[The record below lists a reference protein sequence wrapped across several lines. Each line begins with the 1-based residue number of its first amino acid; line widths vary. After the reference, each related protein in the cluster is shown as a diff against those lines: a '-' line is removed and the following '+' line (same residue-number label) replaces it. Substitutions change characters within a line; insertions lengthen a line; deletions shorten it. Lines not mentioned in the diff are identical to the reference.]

1 MDEENLEEQKD
12 ENSEMKVLT
21 IPKDMTLGI
30 EIESDGPSTSKL
42 YGESLFR
49 ELGWTVTTDNSLS
62 EVISPVLRG
71 GTKQNTNQIYA
82 VCRKLQESGQTASI
96 KGGAHV
102 HIGNN
107 YLDSISAVQNL
118 VDIWCNCEKI
128 MFCISNPPG
137 EITRPDGVFYAYPIS
152 KIMSKNNNKELQV
165 NSKDHGQIEEYEKT
179 LNNFANTND
188 PYASS
193 DLHCRAINLY
203 TLHHTFEFRLA
214 NSTVNPETWI
224 ENINLFGGIIKSAKE
239 LADIQEKSKAERTP
253 KEGLKLSYLYK
264 INDESVSDN
273 ERLEALLNLIV
284 NANQRDIY
292 RERYI
297 RNIAV
302 LEKNPEIKKNL
313 SSRVSDGKIHFNQTS
328 YKESMELDGLDNISD
343 VKSRVEKLIRE
354 YILASSSSN
363 EHDKKF
369 IETYFQNI
377 EQFKDS
383 YLSLK
388 NMGLEEELYKGL
400 DLSTLDYNSF
410 SNRTIN
416 LLRQKQN
423 ELIEK
428 QKQEEANEEK
438 NHQTKENILN
448 KSSTIP
454 QRITDLYNE
463 LKQNESR
470 VVDSAKRLGLNFS
483 IYEVD
488 QWGLLDVINAINKNM
503 ELISNNAQINESLLY
518 NTKTLSMFNG
528 IESFLANSTYAK
540 DYSNELKDTF
550 EKGFNDKVQDII
562 KRSKID
568 RLDSEK
574 QKIENE
580 KVSLIERF
588 LGKGKLQKAKIDN
601 IELRKKVEGSKEK
614 KEKVSLEDSLAD
626 LYSYIKTDLGGV
638 FTPEIKEFLKQVNNE
653 TYVMNNVN
661 IESLKLQIAKKS
673 KEYTTNGK
681 EYLIPIKG
689 GFRKYKTQAMLLEDE
704 NKRLQTSMTEKT
716 VTRQNIPSFMQANKT
731 DGAIQRFKQAL
742 SQIKEITSQEQG
754 ENMHSKEKYEEQN
767 EEL

>member
-21 IPKDMTLGI
+21 IPKDMNFGI
-30 EIESDGPSTSKL
+30 EIESDGPSNLKL
-42 YGESLFR
+42 LRKNEFKDIR
-49 ELGWTVTTDNSLS
+49 WKTITDNGLS
-62 EVISPVLRG
+62 EVISPILHG

-82 VCRKLQESGQTASI
+82 VCRKLQELGQTASI
-96 KGGAHV
+96 NGGAHV
-102 HIGNN
+102 HIGNE
-107 YLDSISAVQNL
+107 YLHSISAVQNL

-137 EITRPDGVFYAYPIS
+137 EVIRPEGLEYAYPIS
-152 KIMSKNNNKELQV
+152 GMLSQNYNKLIK
-165 NSKDHGQIEEYEKT
+165 KDPNEYREIEQYEDLLIGIEDKH
-179 LNNFANTND
+179 N
-188 PYASS
+188 PYGTE
-193 DLHCRAINLY
+193 LHCRAINLY

-224 ENINLFGGIIKSAKE
+224 ENINLFGGIIKAAKE
-239 LADIQEKSKAERTP
+239 VTDIQNKSKEERTP
-253 KEGLKLSYLYK
+253 EEKIKLANLYK
-264 INDESVSDN
+264 INDDRVGDN
-273 ERLEALLNLIV
+273 ERLEALLNLV
-284 NANQRDIY
+284 VSEDQRDIY

-297 RNIAV
+297 KNITE
-302 LEKNPEIKKNL
+302 LEKNPKIKKTMA
-313 SSRVSDGKIHFNQTS
+313 SRISDGKIHFNQTS
-328 YKESMELDGLDNISD
+328 YRESMELDGLDNVND

-354 YILASSSSN
+354 YIIASSSSDK
-363 EHDKKF
+363 HDKKF

-428 QKQEEANEEK
+428 QKQEKANEEK

-470 VVDSAKRLGLNFS
+470 VVDSAKRLGLNFL

-503 ELISNNAQINESLLY
+503 ELISNNAQINESLLD

-528 IESFLANSTYAK
+528 IESFLVNSTYAK

-601 IELRKKVEGSKEK
+601 IELRKKVEASKEK

-626 LYSYIKTDLGGV
+626 LYSYVKTDLGGV

-661 IESLKLQIAKKS
+661 IENLKLQIAKKS

-704 NKRLQTSMTEKT
+704 NKRLQTSMTEKA

>member
-21 IPKDMTLGI
+21 IPKDMNFGI
-30 EIESDGPSTSKL
+30 EIESDGPSNLKL
-42 YGESLFR
+42 LRKNEFKDIR
-49 ELGWTVTTDNSLS
+49 WKTITDNGLS
-62 EVISPVLRG
+62 EVISPILHG

-82 VCRKLQESGQTASI
+82 VCRKLQELGQTASI
-96 KGGAHV
+96 NGGAHV
-102 HIGNN
+102 HIGNE
-107 YLDSISAVQNL
+107 YLHSISAVQNL

-137 EITRPDGVFYAYPIS
+137 EVIRPEGLEYAYPIS
-152 KIMSKNNNKELQV
+152 GMLSQNYNKLIK
-165 NSKDHGQIEEYEKT
+165 KDPNEYREIEQYEDLLIGIEDKH
-179 LNNFANTND
+179 N
-188 PYASS
+188 PYGTE
-193 DLHCRAINLY
+193 LHCRAINLY

-224 ENINLFGGIIKSAKE
+224 ENINLFGGIIKATKE
-239 LADIQEKSKAERTP
+239 VTDIQNKSKEERTP
-253 KEGLKLSYLYK
+253 EEKIKLANLYK
-264 INDESVSDN
+264 INDDRVGDN
-273 ERLEALLNLIV
+273 ERLEALLNLV
-284 NANQRDIY
+284 VSEDQRDIY

-297 RNIAV
+297 KNITE
-302 LEKNPEIKKNL
+302 LEKNPKIKKTMA
-313 SSRVSDGKIHFNQTS
+313 SRISDGKIHFNQTS
-328 YKESMELDGLDNISD
+328 YRESMELDGLDNVND

-354 YILASSSSN
+354 YIIASSSSDK
-363 EHDKKF
+363 HDKKF

-428 QKQEEANEEK
+428 QKQEKANEEK

-470 VVDSAKRLGLNFS
+470 VVDSAKRLGLNFL

-503 ELISNNAQINESLLY
+503 ELISNNAQINESLPD

-528 IESFLANSTYAK
+528 IESFLVNSTYAK

-601 IELRKKVEGSKEK
+601 IELRKKVEASKEK

-626 LYSYIKTDLGGV
+626 LYSYVKTDLGGV

-661 IESLKLQIAKKS
+661 IENLKLQIAKKS

-704 NKRLQTSMTEKT
+704 NKRLQTSMTEKA

>member
-21 IPKDMTLGI
+21 IPKDMNFGI
-30 EIESDGPSTSKL
+30 EIESDGPSNLKL
-42 YGESLFR
+42 LRKNEFKDIR
-49 ELGWTVTTDNSLS
+49 WKTITDNGLS
-62 EVISPVLRG
+62 EVISPILHG

-82 VCRKLQESGQTASI
+82 VCRKLQELGQTASI
-96 KGGAHV
+96 NGGAHV
-102 HIGNN
+102 HIGNE
-107 YLDSISAVQNL
+107 YLHSISAVQNL

-137 EITRPDGVFYAYPIS
+137 EVIRPEGLEYAYPIS
-152 KIMSKNNNKELQV
+152 GMLSQNYNKLIK
-165 NSKDHGQIEEYEKT
+165 KDPNEYREIEQYEDLLIGIEDKH
-179 LNNFANTND
+179 N
-188 PYASS
+188 PYGTE
-193 DLHCRAINLY
+193 LHCRAINLY

-224 ENINLFGGIIKSAKE
+224 ENINLFGGIIKAAKE
-239 LADIQEKSKAERTP
+239 VTDIQNKSKEERTP
-253 KEGLKLSYLYK
+253 EEKIKLANLYK
-264 INDESVSDN
+264 INDDRVGDN
-273 ERLEALLNLIV
+273 ERLEALLNLV
-284 NANQRDIY
+284 VSEDQRDIY

-297 RNIAV
+297 KNITE
-302 LEKNPEIKKNL
+302 LEKNPKIKKTMA
-313 SSRVSDGKIHFNQTS
+313 SRISDGKIHFNQTS
-328 YKESMELDGLDNISD
+328 YRESMELDGLDNVND

-354 YILASSSSN
+354 YIIASSSSDK
-363 EHDKKF
+363 HDKKF

-428 QKQEEANEEK
+428 QKQEKANEEK

-470 VVDSAKRLGLNFS
+470 VVDSAKRLGLNFL

-503 ELISNNAQINESLLY
+503 ELISNNAQINESLPD

-528 IESFLANSTYAK
+528 IESFLVNSTYAK

-601 IELRKKVEGSKEK
+601 IELRKKVEASKEK

-626 LYSYIKTDLGGV
+626 LYSYVKTDLGGV

-661 IESLKLQIAKKS
+661 IENLKLQIAKKS

-704 NKRLQTSMTEKT
+704 NKRLQTSMTEKA

-731 DGAIQRFKQAL
+731 DGAILLMSISKCTIY
-742 SQIKEITSQEQG
+742 QI
-754 ENMHSKEKYEEQN
+754 
-767 EEL
+767 

>member
-21 IPKDMTLGI
+21 IPKDMNFGI
-30 EIESDGPSTSKL
+30 EIESDGPSNLKL
-42 YGESLFR
+42 LRKNEFKDIR
-49 ELGWTVTTDNSLS
+49 WKTITDNGLS
-62 EVISPVLRG
+62 EVISPILHG

-82 VCRKLQESGQTASI
+82 VCRKLQELGQTASI
-96 KGGAHV
+96 NGGAHV
-102 HIGNN
+102 HIGNE
-107 YLDSISAVQNL
+107 YLHSISAVQNL

-137 EITRPDGVFYAYPIS
+137 EVIRPEGLEYAYPIS
-152 KIMSKNNNKELQV
+152 GMLSQNYNKLIK
-165 NSKDHGQIEEYEKT
+165 KDPNEYREIEQYEDLLIGIEDKH
-179 LNNFANTND
+179 N
-188 PYASS
+188 PYGTE
-193 DLHCRAINLY
+193 LHCRAINLY

-224 ENINLFGGIIKSAKE
+224 ENINLFGGIIKAAKE
-239 LADIQEKSKAERTP
+239 VTDIQNKSKEERTP
-253 KEGLKLSYLYK
+253 EEKIKLANLYK
-264 INDESVSDN
+264 INDDRVGDN
-273 ERLEALLNLIV
+273 ERLEALLNLV
-284 NANQRDIY
+284 VSEDQRDIY

-297 RNIAV
+297 KNITE
-302 LEKNPEIKKNL
+302 LEKNPKIKKTMA
-313 SSRVSDGKIHFNQTS
+313 SRISDGKIHFNQTS
-328 YKESMELDGLDNISD
+328 YRESMELDGLDNVND

-354 YILASSSSN
+354 YIIASSSSDK
-363 EHDKKF
+363 HDKKF

-428 QKQEEANEEK
+428 QKQEKANEEK

-470 VVDSAKRLGLNFS
+470 VVDSAKRLGLNFL

-503 ELISNNAQINESLLY
+503 ELISNNAQINESLPD

-528 IESFLANSTYAK
+528 IESFLVNSTYAK

-601 IELRKKVEGSKEK
+601 IELRKKVEASKEK

-626 LYSYIKTDLGGV
+626 LYSYVKTDLGGV

-661 IESLKLQIAKKS
+661 IENLKLQIAKKS

-704 NKRLQTSMTEKT
+704 NKRLQTSMTEKA